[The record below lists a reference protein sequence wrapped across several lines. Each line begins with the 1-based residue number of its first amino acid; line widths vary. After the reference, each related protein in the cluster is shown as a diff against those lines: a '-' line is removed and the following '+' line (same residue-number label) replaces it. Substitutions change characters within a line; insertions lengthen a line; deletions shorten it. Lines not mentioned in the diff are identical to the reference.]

1 MSTKPKIISNY
12 TLKLLFIS
20 ALFKLVI
27 FKIYIYIIT
36 NNFLNIYMK
45 RKQNVLGAKFNHNI
59 IVNVE
64 QTFKN
69 YNHKNILMLKNL

>member
-1 MSTKPKIISNY
+1 
-12 TLKLLFIS
+12 
-20 ALFKLVI
+20 
-27 FKIYIYIIT
+27 
-36 NNFLNIYMK
+36 MK